1 MKKIVSVLQ
10 PFALTQDL
18 IVYEDGNK
26 LEIVPTTI
34 EELNATVLKL
44 VDKYN
49 IEEIM
54 ISKGAKPVTRI
65 LTDEEY
71 LIELN
76 KKLENENNHNQKDC
90 FRFYNIL

>member
-34 EELNATVLKL
+34 EELNATVLKVAHHGSKSSSTEEFLKL
-44 VDKYN
+44 VNPKV
-49 IEEIM
+49 
-54 ISKGAKPVTRI
+54 A
-65 LTDEEY
+65 
-71 LIELN
+71 LIGVGESNNFGHPSSEVVDRLN
-76 KKLENENNHNQKDC
+76 VLRC
-90 FRFYNIL
+90 